1 MFSLLHQQNQS
12 LQINELVRELNNST
26 VTLTFENA
34 HASDSLSR
42 SNSSE
47 SPMLSDVSRSRCLR
61 SPSASTSLVK
71 NDQIEADVEQLM
83 DLMKT
88 RKQQL
93 ESLLNEKMKDF
104 GLLCVLE
111 NVR

>member
-1 MFSLLHQQNQS
+1 MLMPATVCPDRTAVSHRCRRDS
-12 LQINELVRELNNST
+12 SHTRVR
-26 VTLTFENA
+26 
-34 HASDSLSR
+34 
-42 SNSSE
+42 
-47 SPMLSDVSRSRCLR
+47 R

-71 NDQIEADVEQLM
+71 NEQIEADVEQLM

-104 GLLCVLE
+104 GLICVLE